1 MTTAAAGLTAQELA
15 LVAQA
20 QKDAR
25 KAFHVLRETRTL
37 SASGTLS
44 FVQRL
49 GDSEKLVNLGYVGLW
64 GDDPDEVATSVV
76 GFDGTVYLGKGA
88 GQGEGRYTR
97 LFKEFPDFQTIA
109 HIHTPHLGAYSQA
122 HLPLPLLYVP
132 NRRFR
137 KVAELPVYIDR
148 RQQEVDF
155 IVDVLRKDKEI
166 PAIIE
171 ANGGATAWSFK
182 GLIDLAKDIILLEEG
197 AWFQVLA
204 SGLGA
209 SKPFGPG
216 VLTQQWRMGG
226 LIPRDAVVDEDGT
239 IRYAAA
245 AE

>member
-1 MTTAAAGLTAQELA
+1 MSIGSQGLSAEELVFIQKAQN
-15 LVAQA
+15 
-20 QKDAR
+20 DAR
-25 KAFHVLRETRTL
+25 KAFRVLRETRTL

-44 FVQRL
+44 FVQRVP
-49 GDSEKLVNLGYVGLW
+49 GSEKLVNLGYIGPW

-76 GFDGTVYLGKGA
+76 GFDGAVYLGKGA
-88 GQGEGRYTR
+88 GQGEGRYTK

-137 KVAELPVYIDR
+137 TTKELPVYIDR

-155 IVDVLRKDKEI
+155 ILDVLRKDKEI

-182 GLIDLAKDIILLEEG
+182 GLIELAKDIILLEEG

-204 SGLGA
+204 TGLGH

-226 LIPRDAVVDEDGT
+226 LIPRDATVDDEGA
-239 IRYAAA
+239 IHYASA